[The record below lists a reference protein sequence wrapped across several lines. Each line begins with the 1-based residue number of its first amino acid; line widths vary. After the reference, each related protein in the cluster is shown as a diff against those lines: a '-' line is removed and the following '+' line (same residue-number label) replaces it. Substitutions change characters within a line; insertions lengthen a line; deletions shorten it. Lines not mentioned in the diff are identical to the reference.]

1 MVNVK
6 LHGVFEN
13 FIETNWN
20 LNVKSIIEVFQAI
33 EANTGKLISTLG
45 NINEYI
51 SYFMIYVDDKIVA
64 PEYLNSPILK
74 RNSKVEVV
82 PLILGSAEQIIIGLI
97 LLAISTGIQMLI
109 TKLLTPESP
118 TDIKTV
124 SRLFSGYENVSL
136 RNVSIPI
143 GYGRLKIGSI
153 VISNDI
159 SFTIHAESK
168 SSNEA
173 MSQVS
178 KEVGAF
184 VAVFGLVP
192 VKP

>member
-74 RNSKVEVV
+74 RNSKVEVI
-82 PLILGSAEQIIIGLI
+82 PLILGSAQIIIGLI

-136 RNVSIPI
+136 RNVSITI

-159 SFTIHAESK
+159 SFKMYAESK
-168 SSNEA
+168 SSNQA
-173 MSQVS
+173 LSQVA
-178 KEVGAF
+178 KEVGALS
-184 VAVFGLVP
+184 AVFGLVP

>member
-1 MVNVK
+1 
-6 LHGVFEN
+6 
-13 FIETNWN
+13 
-20 LNVKSIIEVFQAI
+20 
-33 EANTGKLISTLG
+33 
-45 NINEYI
+45 
-51 SYFMIYVDDKIVA
+51 MIYVDDKIVA

-74 RNSKVEVV
+74 RNSKVEVI
-82 PLILGSAEQIIIGLI
+82 PLILGSAQIIIGLI

-159 SFTIHAESK
+159 SFTMHAESK
-168 SSNEA
+168 SSNQA
-173 MSQVS
+173 LSQVA
-178 KEVGAF
+178 KEVGALS
-184 VAVFGLVP
+184 AVFGLVP